1 MGRYSSSSKLDQKV
15 VTECYLKYKPYVTEG
30 RILLEI
36 LKDELSNIKMGKYRF
51 YKLILF

>member
-1 MGRYSSSSKLDQKV
+1 MLQK
-15 VTECYLKYKPYVTEG
+15 G